1 MSADAR
7 VDLHTHSTASDGL
20 LAPIDLVDAAH
31 AAGLAAIAL
40 TDHDTTAGIAAA
52 TVAGE
57 RVGLK
62 VIPGVELSARYLRHE
77 AHILGYFIDPASQAL
92 QHELSRYREVRLA
105 RMERMVEKLATIGKP
120 VDLARVREIAGAG
133 AVGRPHL
140 AAAMVEAG
148 YVDGMRMAFD
158 RYLGHGRPAYV
169 PKPDLAP
176 AEAIAVIRAAGG
188 VPVLAHP
195 FSTGD
200 PAGVLPGLRDLGLMG
215 MEVWYGEYSPEQRG
229 ELHALATGLG
239 LIPTGGSDFH
249 GPNFK
254 PGRDLGG
261 PPVPYA
267 AVEALAAAA
276 NDVRAGRA

>member
-1 MSADAR
+1 MNADAR

-20 LAPIDLVDAAH
+20 LEPIDLVEAAH

-57 RVGLK
+57 RLGLK
-62 VIPGVELSARYLRHE
+62 VIPGVELSARYGNDE
-77 AHILGYFIDPASQAL
+77 AHILGFFIDPASHAL
-92 QHELSRYREVRLA
+92 QGELSAYRVVRLA
-105 RMERMVEKLATIGKP
+105 RMEQMVAKLAAIGKP
-120 VDLARVREIAGAG
+120 VDLARVREIAGPG

-140 AAAMVEAG
+140 ATAMIEAG
-148 YVDGMRMAFD
+148 HVDNMRGAFD
-158 RYLGHGRPAYV
+158 RFLGYGRPAYV

-200 PAGVLPGLRDLGLMG
+200 PARLLPQLRAAGLLG
-215 MEVWYGEYSPEQRG
+215 MEVWYGEYTPEQRG
-229 ELHALATGLG
+229 ELHALAIGLG
-239 LIPTGGSDFH
+239 LIATGGSDFH
-249 GPNFK
+249 GPKFK
-254 PGRDLGG
+254 PGRELGATL
-261 PPVPYA
+261 VPYSA
-267 AVEALAAAA
+267 AEALAAAA